1 MRAASGGSASAWAL
15 RAAAAEDLAV
25 IVAIE
30 NEAFPRP
37 WPAAIY
43 NEELRR
49 ETTWLDVA
57 QGPGGEVLAFL
68 CAWRILDACHLL
80 RIATREAARGQ
91 GIGRALVE
99 PRRSLHRGG
108 QVGQGQASR
117 GTLQHLAHEGAA
129 PLDGLVHARG
139 RHRRDASTPF
149 APSTSRAGRPRER
162 PGTSTP
168 ERKLRAVGG

>member
-1 MRAASGGSASAWAL
+1 M
-15 RAAAAEDLAV
+15 

-99 PRRSLHRGG
+99 RLIAAATA
-108 QVGQGQASR
+108 VGCTHIELEVASR
-117 GTLQHLAHEGAA
+117 NAGALALYRGLGFAEVGRRPKYYRDPIDDAILMDLPLATLGERGAR
-129 PLDGLVHARG
+129 DG
-139 RHRRDASTPF
+139 
-149 APSTSRAGRPRER
+149 
-162 PGTSTP
+162 
-168 ERKLRAVGG
+168 